1 MGSFFLF
8 FWRERALL
16 CAWVWGGGFG
26 GVCGAAR
33 KPRVE
38 AGRGSVFVRDCARIT
53 FLMAD
58 SKGDDGVE

>member
-1 MGSFFLF
+1 MLGFG
-8 FWRERALL
+8 
-16 CAWVWGGGFG
+16 GGGFG